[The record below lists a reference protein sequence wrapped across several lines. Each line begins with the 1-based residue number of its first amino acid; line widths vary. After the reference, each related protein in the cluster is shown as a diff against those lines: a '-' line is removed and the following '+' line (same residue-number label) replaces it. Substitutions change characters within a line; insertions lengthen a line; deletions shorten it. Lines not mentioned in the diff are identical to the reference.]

1 MKASTIDLE
10 RLLRR
15 LHLPTVR
22 RLYAE
27 LETRA
32 EKEEM
37 SYRDYLAILIAEEV
51 AHRGETRVRR
61 SVHQAHFPFLAT
73 IEEFDFT
80 FQSTVRLSL
89 IGSALGPEL
98 ISEGRTMVLCGPSGT
113 GKTHLAIAIAYKAI
127 QNGGTAL
134 FREANHL
141 IEELSEATRRGTLRQ
156 AIEPYIHADVLVID
170 ELGYLTYPQDAA
182 NVLFQVVNQR
192 YLQKKAIVVTT
203 NKPLDKWAGVLHDK
217 DLAEAII
224 DRVLARGRLIELRGT
239 SYRTRHLKN
248 TKDDGAQ
255 PLEQGAIVSGISGP
269 EFPEPTT
276 ELSTP
281 SLGECAGRLT
291 VQPVD
296 ARGNRVNLRGSQATV
311 HATWQGQDAYLLLEL
326 GESTLVPAGL
336 LRIAPS
342 SSLPTAA
349 FVATSREVGAA
360 DEVVAEV
367 VVGDLW
373 QVRVIPRLPEG
384 RAPSRWGLR
393 LGGDRRE
400 SLGMAEESFAFWTG
414 SESMDLVVFCQG
426 REPVRAR
433 LERAANVRRDAPV
446 DFIAL
451 LGPAVPGR

>member
-1 MKASTIDLE
+1 MKSSTIDLE

-22 RLYAE
+22 RLYAA

-37 SYRDYLAILIAEEV
+37 SYRDYLAILVAEEV

-61 SVHQAHFPFLAT
+61 SVHQARFPFLAT

-127 QNGGTAL
+127 QNGGTAV

-156 AIEPYIHADVLVID
+156 AIEPYLHADVLVID

-203 NKPLDKWAGVLHDK
+203 NKPLDEWAAVLHDK

-255 PLEQGAIVSGISGP
+255 PLDEGVRVSGISGP
-269 EFPEPTT
+269 DFPEPTLV
-276 ELSTP
+276 EVLHLACQ
-281 SLGECAGRLT
+281 LGHL
-291 VQPVD
+291 
-296 ARGNRVNLRGSQATV
+296 
-311 HATWQGQDAYLLLEL
+311 
-326 GESTLVPAGL
+326 
-336 LRIAPS
+336 APQ
-342 SSLPTAA
+342 
-349 FVATSREVGAA
+349 
-360 DEVVAEV
+360 
-367 VVGDLW
+367 VGDL
-373 QVRVIPRLPEG
+373 RD
-384 RAPSRWGLR
+384 
-393 LGGDRRE
+393 DRRE
-400 SLGMAEESFAFWTG
+400 
-414 SESMDLVVFCQG
+414 QG
-426 REPVRAR
+426 WVLAVEHPQHRGRFFE
-433 LERAANVRRDAPV
+433 AA
-446 DFIAL
+446 
-451 LGPAVPGR
+451 

>member
-1 MKASTIDLE
+1 VKPSSIDLD

-32 EKEEM
+32 EKDEM
-37 SYRDYLAILIAEEV
+37 SHRDYLAILIAEEV

-61 SVHQAHFPFLAT
+61 SVHQARFPFLAT

-80 FQSTVRLSL
+80 FQSSVRLSL

-127 QNGGTAL
+127 QNGGTAV

-156 AIEPYIHADVLVID
+156 AIEPYLHTDVLVVD

-203 NKPLDKWAGVLHDK
+203 NKPLEKWAGVLHDK

-224 DRVLARGRLIELRGT
+224 DRVLARGRLIELRGA
-239 SYRTRHLKN
+239 SYRTRHLKT
-248 TKDDGAQ
+248 TKDDGAS
-255 PLEQGAIVSGISGP
+255 LDDRSVRVSGIGGP
-269 EFPEPTT
+269 EFQEPTRPISVLRGT
-276 ELSTP
+276 W
-281 SLGECAGRLT
+281 AR
-291 VQPVD
+291 
-296 ARGNRVNLRGSQATV
+296 ARGPVSVLCSARAREARTGRSWKGRQGGLRHRRLRLRRRCAFHPQRPRPFG
-311 HATWQGQDAYLLLEL
+311 WDAQRGAKL
-326 GESTLVPAGL
+326 GGEEARG
-336 LRIAPS
+336 PS
-342 SSLPTAA
+342 
-349 FVATSREVGAA
+349 
-360 DEVVAEV
+360 
-367 VVGDLW
+367 
-373 QVRVIPRLPEG
+373 EG
-384 RAPSRWGLR
+384 RAR
-393 LGGDRRE
+393 GDCYRR
-400 SLGMAEESFAFWTG
+400 
-414 SESMDLVVFCQG
+414 
-426 REPVRAR
+426 
-433 LERAANVRRDAPV
+433 
-446 DFIAL
+446 
-451 LGPAVPGR
+451 

>member
-1 MKASTIDLE
+1 MKPSAIDLD

-22 RLYAE
+22 RLYAD

-37 SYRDYLAILIAEEV
+37 SHRDYLAILIAEEV

-61 SVHQAHFPFLAT
+61 SVHQARFPFLAT

-80 FQSTVRLSL
+80 FQSSVRLSL

-127 QNGGTAL
+127 QNGGTAV

-156 AIEPYIHADVLVID
+156 AMEPYLHTDVLVID

-203 NKPLDKWAGVLHDK
+203 NKPLEKWAGVLHDK

-224 DRVLARGRLIELRGT
+224 DRVLARGRLIELRGA

-248 TKDDGAQ
+248 TKDDGAS
-255 PLEQGAIVSGISGP
+255 LDDRSARVSGISGP
-269 EFPEPTT
+269 EFQEPTD
-276 ELSTP
+276 LDACRRGIGFGPDSRRSWRKLNRRP
-281 SLGECAGRLT
+281 R
-291 VQPVD
+291 PFVD
-296 ARGNRVNLRGSQATV
+296 GIRHQLPARGRKQAR
-311 HATWQGQDAYLLLEL
+311 WECDA
-326 GESTLVPAGL
+326 
-336 LRIAPS
+336 
-342 SSLPTAA
+342 LP
-349 FVATSREVGAA
+349 
-360 DEVVAEV
+360 D
-367 VVGDLW
+367 W
-373 QVRVIPRLPEG
+373 
-384 RAPSRWGLR
+384 W
-393 LGGDRRE
+393 
-400 SLGMAEESFAFWTG
+400 
-414 SESMDLVVFCQG
+414 
-426 REPVRAR
+426 
-433 LERAANVRRDAPV
+433 RRDAELV
-446 DFIAL
+446 A
-451 LGPAVPGR
+451 ARGRSRGTARAHRGLPLSRFNLA

>member
-1 MKASTIDLE
+1 MKPSSIDLD

-37 SYRDYLAILIAEEV
+37 SHRDYLAILIAEEV

-61 SVHQAHFPFLAT
+61 SVHQARFPFLAT

-80 FQSTVRLSL
+80 FQSSVRLSL

-127 QNGGTAL
+127 QNGGTAV

-156 AIEPYIHADVLVID
+156 AIEPYLHTDVLVVD

-203 NKPLDKWAGVLHDK
+203 NKPLEKWAGVLHDK

-224 DRVLARGRLIELRGT
+224 DRVLARGRLIELRGA
-239 SYRTRHLKN
+239 SYRTRHLKT
-248 TKDDGAQ
+248 TKDDGAS
-255 PLEQGAIVSGISGP
+255 LDDRSARVSGISGP
-269 EFPEPTT
+269 EFQEPTT
-276 ELSTP
+276 CWCATARRGAFDSRAWSVLSQIWWVLPTCRGCWRI
-281 SLGECAGRLT
+281 LGRSKR
-291 VQPVD
+291 PVD
-296 ARGNRVNLRGSQATV
+296 STSGGRRRRSSGRSRGDQLAV
-311 HATWQGQDAYLLLEL
+311 
-326 GESTLVPAGL
+326 
-336 LRIAPS
+336 
-342 SSLPTAA
+342 TAA
-349 FVATSREVGAA
+349 AA
-360 DEVVAEV
+360 
-367 VVGDLW
+367 
-373 QVRVIPRLPEG
+373 
-384 RAPSRWGLR
+384 
-393 LGGDRRE
+393 
-400 SLGMAEESFAFWTG
+400 
-414 SESMDLVVFCQG
+414 
-426 REPVRAR
+426 
-433 LERAANVRRDAPV
+433 
-446 DFIAL
+446 
-451 LGPAVPGR
+451 

>member
-1 MKASTIDLE
+1 MKSSTIDLE

-27 LETRA
+27 LEPRA

-61 SVHQAHFPFLAT
+61 SVHQARFPFLAT

-127 QNGGTAL
+127 QNGGTAV

-156 AIEPYIHADVLVID
+156 TIEPYLHTDVLVID

-203 NKPLDKWAGVLHDK
+203 NKPLDKWASVLHDK

-255 PLEQGAIVSGISGP
+255 PLEQSAKVSGISGP
-269 EFPEPTT
+269 EFPEPTQVQDCVSG
-276 ELSTP
+276 EAQP
-281 SLGECAGRLT
+281 S
-291 VQPVD
+291 Q
-296 ARGNRVNLRGSQATV
+296 
-311 HATWQGQDAYLLLEL
+311 
-326 GESTLVPAGL
+326 
-336 LRIAPS
+336 
-342 SSLPTAA
+342 
-349 FVATSREVGAA
+349 
-360 DEVVAEV
+360 
-367 VVGDLW
+367 
-373 QVRVIPRLPEG
+373 
-384 RAPSRWGLR
+384 RWDD
-393 LGGDRRE
+393 GGK
-400 SLGMAEESFAFWTG
+400 W
-414 SESMDLVVFCQG
+414 
-426 REPVRAR
+426 
-433 LERAANVRRDAPV
+433 
-446 DFIAL
+446 
-451 LGPAVPGR
+451 